1 MFGKIIG
8 LTLGFT
14 LILGVKMG
22 IRYHKAENDV
32 SESQNQTWPT
42 SFKDNFK
49 KSCETELKGS
59 IKKRRRTPTQNQL
72 NKIDAISKSYCGCI
86 ADDIEARR
94 IIPTKFNPMKEN
106 EKQFAKRVIAPAINN
121 FIQSKNGKNTIKIC
135 MDRAI

>member
-32 SESQNQTWPT
+32 SQSISQAWPT
-42 SFKDNFK
+42 PFKDNFK
-49 KSCETELKGS
+49 KSCETEFKSS
-59 IKKRRRTPTQNQL
+59 IQKKRRTPSQTQL
-72 NKIDAISKSYCGCI
+72 DKIDSISKSYCTCI
-86 ADDIEARR
+86 TNDIEARR

-106 EKQFAKRVIAPAINN
+106 EKQFAKRVIAPAINK
-121 FIQSKNGKNTIKIC
+121 FIKSKNGKKTIKTC
-135 MDRAI
+135 MDKAI

>member
-1 MFGKIIG
+1 MLGKIIG
-8 LTLGFT
+8 LALGFT
-14 LILGVKMG
+14 IILGVKMG

-32 SESQNQTWPT
+32 SESQNQAWPT

-49 KSCETELKGS
+49 KSCETEFRSS
-59 IKKRRRTPTQNQL
+59 IKKRRRTPSQNQL

-86 ADDIEARR
+86 TDGIEARR

-106 EKQFAKRVIAPAINN
+106 EKQFAKRVIAPAIND
-121 FIQSKNGKNTIKIC
+121 FIKSKNGKKTIKVC